1 MGFTRR
7 SPAPERALEEGE
19 RVVPIRIR
27 GDAECA
33 AHEARAFAKR
43 AGLGAR
49 AEWEVS
55 IAASELAT
63 NMLKFAGEGEVRLR
77 HVRVPREAIVVE
89 AVDRGHGIANVSL
102 AIADGFSGRPEAG
115 LGVGLGSVHR
125 LMDHV
130 DIQSDMRTGTRI
142 VASKFRT

>member
-1 MGFTRR
+1 
-7 SPAPERALEEGE
+7 
-19 RVVPIRIR
+19 
-27 GDAECA
+27 
-33 AHEARAFAKR
+33 
-43 AGLGAR
+43 
-49 AEWEVS
+49 
-55 IAASELAT
+55 
-63 NMLKFAGEGEVRLR
+63 
-77 HVRVPREAIVVE
+77 
-89 AVDRGHGIANVSL
+89 VDRGHGIANVSL